1 MVLSA
6 ARKGRAVTETLT
18 ETAPKGAKNS
28 LPVILQTEATEC
40 GLASLTMIARY
51 YGHDVDLNGMRA
63 RYPVSLKGAA
73 LDTLIDIA
81 GELNLGARA
90 LRLDLHEMKLLQLPA
105 LLHWDLNHF
114 VVLQSV
120 KGDKVTIHDP
130 ARGKR
135 TMPMKEVSDHFT
147 GVALELLPTSDF
159 KPQSARQKMTLSML
173 WGRLVGLKRAVA
185 QTLILSVV
193 LQIIVLASPFYLQLV
208 VDKAITAYDASLLLV
223 LAIGFGALAVINTV
237 TTMMRSWTILYFG
250 HQMSFQMVANVFRH
264 LIHLPT
270 DYFEKRHVG
279 DIMSRM
285 GSTTPIQTALT
296 QSLVAAIIDGLMAV
310 ITGIVI
316 FLYSPL
322 LGTIVL
328 ISVILMLC
336 VTLAYYPILRAR
348 QEETIITHAK
358 KETHVIESI
367 RASTTIKLFSAQ
379 NQRIS
384 SWRNLFADNINAS
397 LAYGKY
403 QIFLKAAQG
412 LITGL
417 QTVIVVYFGAKL
429 ILGGQV
435 GFTIGM
441 LFAFM
446 AYRQSF
452 TQSVISLLAKL
463 IEFRLLGLHLDRIA
477 DIAQAETES
486 GLGHHADSQSIAAE
500 PAKIELRNVRF
511 RYSDGD
517 PWVLDGINLTV
528 APGEFIALTGPS
540 GGGKTTLL
548 KLMLGLYMPTQGQI
562 LIDDKPL
569 TESSRMAW
577 RKRIGVVMQ
586 DDQLLTG
593 SIADNIG
600 FFDPTMD
607 TARIHTAAQQARIH
621 DDIMAMPM
629 GYSSLIGDMGSSLSG
644 GQKQRVLL
652 ARALYR
658 NPTTLFLDEG
668 TANIDAQTEK
678 EIVAV
683 IKAMTATRIIVAHRP
698 EFIQKSGRVIR
709 IGVKAT

>member
-1 MVLSA
+1 M
-6 ARKGRAVTETLT
+6 TEVKIT
-18 ETAPKGAKNS
+18 NNR

-51 YGHDVDLNGMRA
+51 YGHDVDLIGMRA

-90 LRLDLHEMKLLQLPA
+90 LRLDLHELKLLQLPA

-114 VVLQSV
+114 VVLKAV

-135 TMPMKEVSDHFT
+135 TMLMKDVSNHFT
-147 GVALELLPTSDF
+147 GVALELLPTHDF

-173 WGRLVGLKRAVA
+173 WGRLVGIKRAIA

-193 LQIIVLASPFYLQLV
+193 LQIVVLASPFYLQLV
-208 VDKAITAYDASLLLV
+208 VDKAITAYDANLLLM

-264 LIHLPT
+264 LMHLPT
-270 DYFEKRHVG
+270 GYFEKRHVG

-316 FLYSPL
+316 FLYSPR
-322 LGTIVL
+322 LGMIVL
-328 ISVILMLC
+328 VSVILMLS
-336 VTLAYYPILRAR
+336 VTLAYYPVLRAR

-417 QTVIVVYFGAKL
+417 QTVIVVYFGARL
-429 ILGGQV
+429 ILDGQV

-452 TQSVISLLAKL
+452 TQSVISLLAKF

-477 DIAQAETES
+477 DIAQAETETK
-486 GLGHHADSQSIAAE
+486 GLARPTQAQIAE
-500 PAKIELRNVRF
+500 TPAAAPSSAPEKIELRNVRF

-528 APGEFIALTGPS
+528 TPGEFIALTGPS

-548 KLMLGLYMPTQGQI
+548 KLMLGLYMPTEGQI
-562 LIDDKPL
+562 FINDLPL
-569 TESSRMAW
+569 TENSRMDW

-600 FFDPTMD
+600 FFDPNMSTS
-607 TARIHTAAQQARIH
+607 RIHAAAQQARIH
-621 DDIMAMPM
+621 EEIMAMPM

-668 TANIDAQTEK
+668 TANIDAHTEK

-683 IKAMTATRIIVAHRP
+683 IAAMPATRIIVAHRA
-698 EFIQKSGRVIR
+698 EFIKQSGRVVHVGAI
-709 IGVKAT
+709 TP